1 MTRDSPFPAP
11 EPGPDRRPLT
21 GVLTAVTAGHLGTAI
36 ALVTLPWFVLV
47 STGSAAATGLAAFCE
62 LVPYVLCK
70 GLGGGLVDRHGA
82 RAVSWTTDAASA
94 LAAGLIPLLHW
105 LSLLPL
111 PVLLVLVAMTGA
123 VRGPGDLAKD
133 VLLPDT
139 ADRAGVPIERATG
152 LLGAVH
158 RLADTAG
165 PALGGLLT
173 ALTGP
178 LTGLAVNAA
187 SFALGALLVALLPD
201 PVGRPAPA
209 PTTPPTIAAPT
220 TAPLTA
226 TPPTTAPLITAPLT
240 ATPERPSRAQGLAF
254 LRTQPLL
261 LLLTLLVSFTNLVDA
276 ALTGVL
282 LPVWARESGHGPAGI
297 GLAGSAFGLTALLG
311 SLLAAAVG
319 PRLPRRPVLFLGHL
333 LAGAPPFLVLA
344 LDAPLG
350 LVLAVF
356 ALGGCG
362 AGFINPVVGAV
373 LLERTPRHLLGRV
386 RAVRDSVVWAGIPL
400 GGLLGGLAVTTA
412 GTTPTLLTAAA
423 LSTLAVLLAALHPA
437 WPHLD
442 RTPSDTPPRPHP
454 CTRPPYRPTRPSD
467 RRTLPDL
474 TPIR

>member
-1 MTRDSPFPAP
+1 MTRDSPLPVPSPSPAP
-11 EPGPDRRPLT
+11 SLTPGRDRRPLT
-21 GVLTAVTAGHLGTAI
+21 GVLAAVTAGHLGTAL

-47 STGSAAATGLAAFCE
+47 STGSATATGLAAFCE

-82 RAVSWTTDAASA
+82 RTVSWTTDTASA
-94 LAAGLIPLLHW
+94 VAAGLIPLLHW

-111 PVLLVLVAMTGA
+111 PVLLALVAVTGA

-133 VLLPDT
+133 VLLPET
-139 ADRAGVPIERATG
+139 ADHAGVPLERATG
-152 LLGAVH
+152 LLGSVH

-165 PALGGLLT
+165 PAVGGLLA

-187 SFALGALLVALLPD
+187 SFGLGALLVALLHG
-201 PVGRPAPA
+201 PVGRPAPS
-209 PTTPPTIAAPT
+209 P
-220 TAPLTA
+220 
-226 TPPTTAPLITAPLT
+226 
-240 ATPERPSRAQGLAF
+240 ATPERPNRAQGLAF
-254 LRTQPLL
+254 LRSEPLL

-319 PRLPRRPVLFLGHL
+319 ARLPRRPVLLHGYL

-344 LDAPLG
+344 LDAPLW

-356 ALGGCG
+356 ALSGCG
-362 AGFINPVVGAV
+362 AGFINPVIGAV
-373 LLERTPRHLLGRV
+373 LLERTPRHVLGRV

-412 GTTPTLLTAAA
+412 GATPTLLTAAA

-437 WPHLD
+437 WHHLD
-442 RTPSDTPPRPHP
+442 RTPADTPPRPHP
-454 CTRPPYRPTRPSD
+454 CTTPPCRPTRPSD
-467 RRTLPDL
+467 RCTLPAAP